1 MTTRIAIINPDKCK
15 PNKCSMECKKSCPV
29 VKLGK
34 LCIEVNKTSKIAAL
48 SEYLCI
54 GCGACQKA
62 CPFDA
67 IKIINIPTNLE
78 KDTVHRYGVN
88 AFKLHRLPMPR
99 QNDILGLVGS
109 NGIGKSTALKILSGK
124 DKMNLGN
131 FSNPPEWQDIINNFK
146 GSELQNYFTK
156 LAQGKL
162 KTVIKPQYV
171 DNIRQVLKGQVKDI
185 IKTTDQKLITGL
197 DLECIMDKNVA
208 DLSGGELQRI
218 AIAVV
223 CAKEADVYMFDE
235 ITSYL
240 DVKQRLN
247 AAKVIRD
254 MKHPD
259 KYIIVVEH
267 DLSILD
273 YLSDYICCL
282 YGQSGCYGVV
292 TYPFSVREGINIF
305 LDGFIPTE
313 NMRFRDHNLNFK
325 FGIEEENEE
334 IIRSS
339 NYKYPQM
346 SKKMDGFELTVD
358 AGDFNDTE
366 ITVMLGENGI
376 GKTTFIRMIAGLI
389 ESDSED
395 FIQMNISYKPQM
407 IAPKFTGTVK
417 QLIDQ
422 KIRDMYYQ
430 PLFISEVVKPLKIE
444 ELHDFYVQNLSGGE
458 LQRVAILLCLG
469 KPADLYLLDEPSA
482 YLDSEQR
489 IIVSKIIKKF
499 IINSKKTAFI
509 VEHDFIMATYL
520 ADRVIVFDGERSK
533 YGHAHSPMSLIDGMN
548 MFLKKLDITFRRDQD
563 NFRPRINKLDSVK
576 DAEQKKIGNYMMTG

>member
-1 MTTRIAIINPDKCK
+1 MTTRIAIINPDRCK
-15 PNKCSMECKKSCPV
+15 PNKCAMECKKSCPV
-29 VKLGK
+29 VKMGK
-34 LCIEVNKTSKIAAL
+34 LCIEVNKTSKIATL

-54 GCGACQKA
+54 GCGACSKA
-62 CPFDA
+62 CPFGS
-67 IKIINIPTNLE
+67 IKIINIPTNLDQ
-78 KDTVHRYGVN
+78 DTVHRFGTN
-88 AFKLHRLPMPR
+88 SFKLHRLPMPR

-124 DKMNLGN
+124 QKMNLGDFN
-131 FSNPPEWQDIINNFK
+131 NPPDWSEIVKNFK
-146 GSELQNYFTK
+146 GSELQNYFAK
-156 LAQGKL
+156 LSQGKL
-162 KTVIKPQYV
+162 TSVIKPQYV
-171 DNIRQVLKGQVKDI
+171 DTLNKVAKGLVKDHL
-185 IKTTDQKLITGL
+185 KTPVPGL
-197 DLECIMDKNVA
+197 DLECIMEKNIA
-208 DLSGGELQRI
+208 DLSGGELQRF
-218 AIAVV
+218 AIGVV
-223 CAKEADVYMFDE
+223 CGKDANVYMFDE

-247 AAKVIRD
+247 AAKVIRN

-325 FGIEEENEE
+325 FGIEEEDNE
-334 IIRSS
+334 IIRTR
-339 NYKYPQM
+339 NYKYPAM
-346 SKKMDGFELTVD
+346 SKKMEGFELSIEP
-358 AGDFNDTE
+358 GDFSDTE

-389 ESDSED
+389 ESDSEN
-395 FIQMNISYKPQM
+395 FIEMNISYKPQL
-407 IAPKFTGTVK
+407 ISPKFQGTV
-417 QLIDQ
+417 IEMIHQ
-422 KIRDMYYQ
+422 KIKDAYYQ
-430 PLFISEVVKPLKIE
+430 PAFISDVVKPLKIE
-444 ELHDFYVQNLSGGE
+444 DMHDFEVQNLSGGE
-458 LQRVAILLCLG
+458 LQRLAILLCLG

-489 IIVSKIIKKF
+489 IIVSKIIKRF
-499 IINSKKTAFI
+499 IINSRKTAFI

-533 YGHAHSPMSLIDGMN
+533 SGHAYSPMSLITGMN
-548 MFLKKLDITFRRDQD
+548 IFLQKLDITFRRDQD

-576 DAEQKKIGNYMMTG
+576 DTEQKKSGNFFFDN

>member
-1 MTTRIAIINPDKCK
+1 MTTRIAIINPDRCK
-15 PNKCSMECKKSCPV
+15 PNKCAMECKKSCPV
-29 VKLGK
+29 VRQGK
-34 LCIEVNKTSKIAAL
+34 LCIEVNRTSKVANL

-54 GCGACQKA
+54 GCGACTKA
-62 CPFDA
+62 CPFEA
-67 IKIINIPTNLE
+67 IKIINIPTSLD
-78 KDTVHRYGVN
+78 KDTVHRFGAN
-88 AFKLHRLPMPR
+88 SFKLHRLPMPR

-124 DKMNLGN
+124 EKMNLGN
-131 FSNPPEWQDIINNFK
+131 FSNPPNWNDIIANFK

-156 LAQGKL
+156 LSQGKL
-162 KTVIKPQYV
+162 KSVIKPQYV
-171 DNIRQVLKGQVKDI
+171 DALHKVAKGLVKDHLSI
-185 IKTTDQKLITGL
+185 PIPGL
-197 DLECIMDKNVA
+197 DLECIMDKNIEN
-208 DLSGGELQRI
+208 LSGGELQRF
-218 AIAVV
+218 AIGIV
-223 CAKEADVYMFDE
+223 CNKDVDVYMFDE

-247 AAKVIRD
+247 AAKVIRN

-273 YLSDYICCL
+273 YLSDYLCCL

-313 NMRFRDHNLNFK
+313 NMRFRDHSLNFK
-325 FGIEEENEE
+325 FGIEEDDED
-334 IIRSS
+334 IIRTIH
-339 NYKYPQM
+339 YKYPAM
-346 SKKMDGFELTVD
+346 CKKMDGFELSID
-358 AGDFNDTE
+358 PGDFSDTE

-389 ESDSED
+389 ESDSDD
-395 FIQMNISYKPQM
+395 FIEMNISYKPQM
-407 IAPKFTGTVK
+407 INPKFGGTVIE
-417 QLIDQ
+417 LINQ
-422 KIRDMYYQ
+422 RIRDAYYQ
-430 PLFISEVVKPLKIE
+430 PAFNSDVVKPLRIE
-444 ELHDFYVQNLSGGE
+444 EMHDYEVKNLSGGE
-458 LQRVAILLCLG
+458 LQRLAILLCLG

-489 IIVSKIIKKF
+489 IIVSKIIRRF
-499 IINSKKTAFI
+499 IINSRKTAFI

-533 YGHAHSPMSLIDGMN
+533 KGHAHSPMSLINGMN
-548 MFLKKLDITFRRDQD
+548 MFLEMLDITFRRDQD
-563 NFRPRINKLDSVK
+563 NFRPRINKLDSTK
-576 DAEQKKIGNYMMTG
+576 DTEQKKTGKFFFE